1 MCSWTCVRA
10 RGSRCDRAEVG
21 RCGVL
26 PRKRSAI
33 GTGRKLSVRAR
44 GFSGGLVGLVV
55 SVRVQFC
62 ADRARLC
69 GVVEVE
75 QAFFMQEGA

>member
-1 MCSWTCVRA
+1 VRA
-10 RGSRCDRAEVG
+10 G
-21 RCGVL
+21 GV
-26 PRKRSAI
+26 SAVLE
-33 GTGRKLSVRAR
+33 KWSV
-44 GFSGGLVGLVV
+44 VEN
-55 SVRVQFC
+55 VQFC

>member
-1 MCSWTCVRA
+1 
-10 RGSRCDRAEVG
+10 
-21 RCGVL
+21 
-26 PRKRSAI
+26 
-33 GTGRKLSVRAR
+33 
-44 GFSGGLVGLVV
+44 LVV